1 MGYNKLKLHTMEEE
15 ALEKRHNESLG
26 EYYNHHYK
34 HENYITEDLMSL
46 YRQ

>member
-15 ALEKRHNESLG
+15 AMERRHNESVG
-26 EYYNHHYK
+26 EYYHQYK
-34 HENYITEDLMSL
+34 HENYLTEDLMSL